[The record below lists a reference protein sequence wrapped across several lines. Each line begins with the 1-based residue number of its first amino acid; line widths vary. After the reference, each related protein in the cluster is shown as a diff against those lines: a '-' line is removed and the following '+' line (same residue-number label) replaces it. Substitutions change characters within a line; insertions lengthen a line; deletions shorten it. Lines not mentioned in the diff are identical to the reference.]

1 MLKKIIKI
9 NKFVLI
15 IFLLFFI
22 SGCLSLP
29 SLVYKNKPKLDFINL
44 PSGFSINIFAENV
57 PGARSMALS
66 PQGILFVGSRKN
78 GQVYALLDH
87 NNDQRVEEV
96 KIIARGLNMPN
107 GLVFNEGDLY
117 VAEID
122 RILKYDDIVNNLDN
136 PLTTIITTELPK
148 DTQHGWRYLAL
159 GPDHN
164 LYLQIGAPCN
174 ICNPKNPYASII
186 RMNKEGKNME
196 IYASGVRNSV
206 GFDWHPETKELWF
219 TDNGRDWLG
228 DDFPPDELNKASKRG
243 LHFGFPYCHGSNIKD
258 PEYNTRNCNEF
269 TLPEVE
275 LDSHVAAL
283 GMKFYI
289 GDMFP
294 TNYKNKIFIAEH
306 GSWNKK
312 EKSGYRLTLVDT
324 LKKTYE
330 VFADGWM
337 KNEKDWGRPV
347 DILVMSDGSI
357 LVSDDKAGLIY
368 RISYENN
375 E

>member
-1 MLKKIIKI
+1 MKII
-9 NKFVLI
+9 NKLAFFI
-15 IFLLFFI
+15 CILFFI
-22 SGCLSLP
+22 TGCLSLP
-29 SLVYKNKPKLDFINL
+29 SLVYNKKTKLDSLIL
-44 PSGFSINIFAENV
+44 PPGFVISIFAENI

-87 NNDQRVEEV
+87 NNDHRVEEV
-96 KIIARGLNMPN
+96 KIIAQGLNMPN

-174 ICNPKNPYASII
+174 ICQPDDPYASII
-186 RMNKEGKNME
+186 RMDKEGKNME

-206 GFDWHPETKELWF
+206 GFDWHPETKEFWF

-228 DDFPPDELNKASKRG
+228 DNFPPDELNKASQKG

-258 PEYNTRNCNEF
+258 PEYNTRNCQEF
-269 TLPEVE
+269 IAPEVE
-275 LDSHVAAL
+275 LDPHVAAL
-283 GMKFYI
+283 GLKFYT
-289 GDMFP
+289 GEMFP
-294 TNYKNKIFIAEH
+294 SEYKNKIFIAEH

-312 EKSGYRLTLVDT
+312 KKAGYRLTLVDP

-330 VFADGWM
+330 VFLEGWLE
-337 KNEKDWGRPV
+337 NEKDWGRPV
-347 DILVMSDGSI
+347 DILIMPDGSLLI
-357 LVSDDKAGLIY
+357 SDDKGGLIY
-368 RISYENN
+368 RLTYQNN
-375 E
+375 